1 MRVAAVILC
10 AGESRRMGRNK
21 MTIELGGKTV
31 MRRSAEAFISA
42 GIRELV
48 LVYSEATRLESQRL
62 ADEYGLRIVEGGAS
76 RGESVYNALK
86 IMDCDIVA
94 IHDGARCMVSADIIM
109 DSIASAAKNGSGVA
123 AVPVRDTLWKDGEII
138 DRTAV
143 MAAQTPQTF
152 AFDRILAAYETA
164 IQDGFE
170 ATDDCALYQRMWGE
184 VCFSKGS
191 VANQKLTFESDME
204 LFSGMCSQWRTGY
217 GEDTHRLTS
226 GRRLIL
232 GGVEIPYEMGLLGH
246 SDADV
251 LTHAVIDSM
260 LGAAAMGD
268 IGRLFPDSS
277 MEYKDICSLILLERT
292 WEKVTEQ
299 GYRLENIDATIVA
312 QKPRLAEHIDAMRE
326 NIAHVLECSVERISV
341 KATTPEHTGPEGR
354 LECITSRC
362 VCTLIR

>member
-21 MTIELGGKTV
+21 LIIELGGKTV
-31 MRRSAEAFISA
+31 MRRSAEAFIAA

-48 LVYSEATRLESQRL
+48 LVYSEATYLEAQRL
-62 ADEYGLRIVEGGAS
+62 ADEYGLRMVEGGAS

-86 IMDCDIVA
+86 TMDCDIVA
-94 IHDGARCMVSADIIM
+94 IHDGARCMVSAEIIM

-123 AVPVRDTLWKDGEII
+123 AVPVRDTLWKEAKII

-152 AFDRILAAYETA
+152 AFDRILAAYENA

-170 ATDDCALYQRMWGE
+170 ATDDCTLYQRMWGE
-184 VCFSKGS
+184 ACFSKGS
-191 VANQKLTFESDME
+191 VANQKLTFEPDLE
-204 LFSGMCSQWRTGY
+204 LFNGMYSQWRTGY

-226 GRRLIL
+226 GRRLVL

-251 LTHAVIDSM
+251 LTHAIIDGI

-268 IGRLFPDSS
+268 IGRMFPDSS
-277 MEYKDICSLILLERT
+277 AEYKDISSLVLLERA
-292 WEKVTEQ
+292 WNRVRAA
-299 GYRLENIDATIVA
+299 GYELENTDATIIA
-312 QKPRLAEHIDAMRE
+312 QQPRLAGYISAMRE
-326 NIAHVLECSVERISV
+326 TLARTLGCDVERISI

-362 VCTLIR
+362 VCTLVR